1 MFLSYAIHFR
11 KILVK
16 SQPQRSYK
24 KVLIKKVYFVDL
36 LLTRCERNWCTGKG
50 QSRAV
55 EMTSS

>member
-24 KVLIKKVYFVDL
+24 KKVLIKKCILWTYYL
-36 LLTRCERNWCTGKG
+36 LGASETGARVTGNPER
-50 QSRAV
+50 SR
-55 EMTSS
+55 